1 MSESLTSR
9 GQVLTKGRE
18 SLSELVG
25 NWSGG
30 ITRSG
35 GISRVIDLL
44 LQPAVLLLI
53 LVGFVV
59 SRGITRGEFFF
70 YGDEMSHA
78 MNGVFFR
85 DFLVDLPL
93 RHPIQ
98 YVYNYYAKYPALAFP
113 HWPPLFHFLEGIFF
127 LLFGL
132 SPFVSRLTILCFTL
146 MGVYF
151 WYRIA
156 ERLGPRYR
164 AFLSAVIL
172 ACLPFVLVYERVT
185 MLEIP
190 ILAACLGVI
199 HFWLKF
205 RETERRRDLW
215 ILAGSMAAAFLISQK
230 AVFLP
235 FFIASDLIIERRF
248 RLLRRIDVWLAAI
261 ASVLAVLPWYMLAL
275 RTLSFMVGRAIPKQ
289 AHYLALSVNY
299 TFYLTKLYAQLGPIL
314 IALACFGLLLAVIR

>member
-1 MSESLTSR
+1 MSESLIYR
-9 GQVLTKGRE
+9 EQVLTKIRE
-18 SLSELVG
+18 IPSESVGDGSSSRFERPWEFRRLLGPAVILLVLVG
-25 NWSGG
+25 
-30 ITRSG
+30 
-35 GISRVIDLL
+35 LL
-44 LQPAVLLLI
+44 
-53 LVGFVV
+53 V

-78 MNGVFFR
+78 MNGVLFR

-98 YVYNYYAKYPALAFP
+98 YVYDYYAKYPALAFP
-113 HWPPLFHFLEGIFF
+113 HWPPLFHFVEGIFF
-127 LLFGL
+127 LLLGL
-132 SPFVSRLTILCFTL
+132 SPFVSRLTILWFTL
-146 MGVYF
+146 LGVYF

-172 ACLPFVLVYERVT
+172 ACLPFVLAYERVT

-190 ILAACLGVI
+190 SLAASLGVI

-230 AVFLP
+230 AIFLP
-235 FFIASDLIIERRF
+235 FFIALDLIIERRF
-248 RLLRRIDVWLAAI
+248 CLLRRIDVWLAGV
-261 ASVLAVLPWYMLAL
+261 ASALAVLPWYMLAL
-275 RTLSFMVGRAIPKQ
+275 HTLSFMVGRAIPKK
-289 AHYLALSVNY
+289 V
-299 TFYLTKLYAQLGPIL
+299 
-314 IALACFGLLLAVIR
+314 R